1 MFVGETMDQVPVLV
15 VIEGPLTG
23 QRFVLAEGDGNTIG
37 RSEDCTIVIPDPD
50 VSRLHARLI
59 LRNSAVWVQDENSRN
74 AIFVNDK
81 RVVRRPEELR
91 PGGQVRL
98 GEGRHIFCLELDAA
112 DDESL
117 VIPIEKE
124 EEKPSM
130 TMWAILG
137 GLLILSIVVSLFSLT

>member
-1 MFVGETMDQVPVLV
+1 MAQVPVLV

-23 QRFVLAEGDGNTIG
+23 HRFALTEGDGNTIG
-37 RSEDCTIVIPDPD
+37 RSEDCTIIIQDPD

-59 LRNSAVWVQDENSRN
+59 LRNDAVWVQDENSRN

-91 PGGQVRL
+91 PGGLVRL
-98 GEGRHIFCLELDAA
+98 GEGPHVFTLELDDG

-117 VIPIEKE
+117 VIPIEKSE
-124 EEKPSM
+124 ETPSK
-130 TMWAILG
+130 TMWVMLG
-137 GLLILSIVVSLFSLT
+137 ALLLLALVVALLLP

>member
-1 MFVGETMDQVPVLV
+1 MDQVPVLV

-23 QRFVLAEGDGNTIG
+23 QRFLLVEGDGNTIG
-37 RSEDCTIVIPDPD
+37 RSEECTIVIPDPD

-98 GEGRHIFCLELDAA
+98 GEGPHVFTLELD
-112 DDESL
+112 DEGDESL
-117 VIPIEKE
+117 VIPIQKE
-124 EEKPSM
+124 EEGSSM
-130 TMWAILG
+130 MMAVIGALLVLAIA
-137 GLLILSIVVSLFSLT
+137 VAVYFN

>member
-1 MFVGETMDQVPVLV
+1 MDQIPVLV

-23 QRFVLAEGDGNTIG
+23 QRFPLKEGEDNTIG
-37 RSEDCTIVIPDPD
+37 RSEECSIIIPDPD

-59 LRNSAVWVQDENSRN
+59 LRNSAIWVQDENSRN

-98 GEGRHIFCLELDAA
+98 GEGPHVFTLELDEG
-112 DDESL
+112 DDQSL
-117 VIPIEKE
+117 VIPIEKD
-124 EEKPSM
+124 EKPSM
-130 TMWAILG
+130 KMWVILA
-137 GLLILSIVVSLFSLT
+137 GLLLLSLIVAFFNL

>member
-1 MFVGETMDQVPVLV
+1 MAQVPVLV

-23 QRFVLAEGDGNTIG
+23 HRFALAEGDGNTIG
-37 RSEDCTIVIPDPD
+37 RSEDCTIIIPDPD

-59 LRNSAVWVQDENSRN
+59 LRNDAVWVQDENSRN

-91 PGGQVRL
+91 PGGLVRL
-98 GEGRHIFCLELDAA
+98 GDGPHVFTLELDDG
-112 DDESL
+112 DDSSL
-117 VIPIEKE
+117 VIPIDTS

-130 TMWAILG
+130 TMWIVMVA
-137 GLLILSIVVSLFSLT
+137 LLLLSLAVVLFMRS

>member
-1 MFVGETMDQVPVLV
+1 MDQVPVLV

-23 QRFVLAEGDGNTIG
+23 QRFLLVEGDGNTIG
-37 RSEDCTIVIPDPD
+37 RSEECTIVIPDPD

-98 GEGRHIFCLELDAA
+98 GEGPHVFTLELD
-112 DDESL
+112 DEGDESL
-117 VIPIEKE
+117 VIPIQKE
-124 EEKPSM
+124 EEGSSM
-130 TMWAILG
+130 MMVVIGALLVLAIA
-137 GLLILSIVVSLFSLT
+137 VAVYFN

>member
-1 MFVGETMDQVPVLV
+1 MDQVPVLV

-23 QRFVLAEGDGNTIG
+23 QRFLLVEGDGNTIG
-37 RSEDCTIVIPDPD
+37 RSEECTIVIPDPD

-98 GEGRHIFCLELDAA
+98 GEGPHVFTLELD
-112 DDESL
+112 DEGDESL
-117 VIPIEKE
+117 VIPIQKE
-124 EEKPSM
+124 EEGSS
-130 TMWAILG
+130 TMMAVIGALLVLAIA
-137 GLLILSIVVSLFSLT
+137 VAVYFN

>member
-1 MFVGETMDQVPVLV
+1 MAQVPVLV

-23 QRFVLAEGDGNTIG
+23 HRFALTEGDGNTIG
-37 RSEDCTIVIPDPD
+37 RSEDCTIIIPDSD

-59 LRNSAVWVQDENSRN
+59 LRNDAVWVQDENSRN

-91 PGGQVRL
+91 PGGLVRL
-98 GEGRHIFCLELDAA
+98 GEGPHVFTLELDDG
-112 DDESL
+112 DDASL
-117 VIPIEKE
+117 VIPIDNA

-130 TMWAILG
+130 TMWIVLAALS
-137 GLLILSIVVSLFSLT
+137 ILSLAVALLMRS

>member
-1 MFVGETMDQVPVLV
+1 MDQVPVLV

-23 QRFVLAEGDGNTIG
+23 QRFPLVEGDGNTIG
-37 RSEDCTIVIPDPD
+37 RSEECTIVIPDPD

-91 PGGQVRL
+91 PRGQVRL
-98 GEGRHIFCLELDAA
+98 GEGPHVFTLELDDE

-117 VIPIEKE
+117 VIPIQKE
-124 EEKPSM
+124 EEGSSM
-130 TMWAILG
+130 MMVVIGA
-137 GLLILSIVVSLFSLT
+137 LLILAIAVAVYFN

>member
-1 MFVGETMDQVPVLV
+1 MAQVPVLV

-23 QRFVLAEGDGNTIG
+23 HRFALAEGDGNTIG
-37 RSEDCTIVIPDPD
+37 RSEDCTIIIPDPD

-59 LRNSAVWVQDENSRN
+59 LRNDAVWVQDENSRN

-91 PGGQVRL
+91 PGGLVRL
-98 GEGRHIFCLELDAA
+98 GDGPHVFTLELDDG
-112 DDESL
+112 DDSSL
-117 VIPIEKE
+117 VIPIDTS

-130 TMWAILG
+130 TMWIVMVA
-137 GLLILSIVVSLFSLT
+137 LLVLSLAVVLLMRS

>member
-1 MFVGETMDQVPVLV
+1 MTQVPVLV

-23 QRFVLAEGDGNTIG
+23 HRFALTEGDGNTIG
-37 RSEDCTIVIPDPD
+37 RSEDCTIIIPDSD

-59 LRNSAVWVQDENSRN
+59 LRNDAVWVQDENSRN

-91 PGGQVRL
+91 PGGLVRL
-98 GEGRHIFCLELDAA
+98 GEGPHVFTLELDDS
-112 DDESL
+112 DDASL
-117 VIPIEKE
+117 VIPIDSA

-130 TMWAILG
+130 TMWIVLAALS
-137 GLLILSIVVSLFSLT
+137 ILSLAVALLMRS